1 MALVGAG
8 LLAVMSLGPAALA
21 APGDEVSPPEPITI
35 GSKPFTESRLLAEIM
50 AQLIEDRTDLPVERR
65 MGLGGTTVVFTA
77 LTSGEVDLYAEYT
90 GTGWAVLLNIESP
103 IRGPLE
109 TYVTVARGLRAE
121 HGLVLL
127 PPFGFNNT
135 YAMAM
140 REARA
145 AELGV
150 TRISQLAEHAD
161 ALSAGVSLEFLNRE
175 DGWPGLR
182 ETYGLEL
189 EVRGMEHGLAYEAI
203 QSGAIDLIDAY
214 STDGKLL
221 KFDVRVLQDD
231 LGYFPPYDAAPVV
244 RAELL
249 EQHPEL
255 EALLGE
261 LAFRIDDGRM
271 QQLNGAVEVDGASFE
286 EVARTFLIEE
296 GLVGADAAEAGGAA
310 RNQDSF
316 VAFMAA
322 RAGETASLT
331 LEHLALTLGSVLLAV
346 LATIPLGVAI
356 TRRQSL
362 RPMLTVAGILQTI
375 PSLALLALMIPL
387 IGLGVGSAVVAL
399 FLYAILPILRNTVT
413 GIEEVDPDLVEA
425 ARAMGLTDRQLLTK
439 VQLPLASPT
448 IMAGV
453 RTATVI
459 SVGVATL
466 AAFIGA
472 GGLGEPIITGL
483 QLNDT
488 RLILSGALP
497 AAGLAVLVDLALGQ
511 LERAV
516 TPKGLSR

>member
-1 MALVGAG
+1 MLLLMLAG
-8 LLAVMSLGPAALA
+8 SAVAQDA
-21 APGDEVSPPEPITI
+21 PEPIVI
-35 GSKPFTESRLLAEIM
+35 ASKTFTESRLLSEIM
-50 AQLIEDRTDLPVERR
+50 AQLIEARTDLSVERR
-65 MGLGGTTVVFTA
+65 LGLGGTTVVFTA
-77 LTSGEVDLYAEYT
+77 LTAGEVDLYAEYT
-90 GTGWAVLLNIESP
+90 GTGWAVLLGIEAP
-103 IRGPLE
+103 IGDPLE
-109 TYVTVARGLRAE
+109 TYVTVAQRLRSE
-121 HGLVLL
+121 HGLVVL

-145 AELGV
+145 EALGV
-150 TRISQLAEHAD
+150 TRISQLTEHAD
-161 ALSAGVSLEFLNRE
+161 ALSVGVSLEFLNRA

-189 EVRGMEHGLAYEAI
+189 DVRGMEHGLAYEAI

-221 KFDVRVLQDD
+221 KYDVRVLQDD
-231 LGYFPPYDAAPVV
+231 LSYFPPYDAAPVV
-244 RAELL
+244 RAALL
-249 EQHPEL
+249 ERHPEL
-255 EALLGE
+255 EGLLGE
-261 LAFRIDDGRM
+261 LAFRISDDHM
-271 QQLNGAVEVDGASFE
+271 QQLNGAVEVEGRSFE
-286 EVARTFLIEE
+286 EVASTFLIAE
-296 GLVGADAAEAGGAA
+296 GLIGAEDAAEGAA

-316 VAFMAA
+316 AAFMAA

-331 LEHLALTLGSVLLAV
+331 LEHMALTLVSVLLAV
-346 LATIPLGVAI
+346 AATLPLGVLI
-356 TRRQSL
+356 TRRPTL
-362 RPMLTVAGILQTI
+362 RPLLTVAGVLQTI

-387 IGLGVGSAVVAL
+387 IGLGVSSAVVAL

-425 ARAMGLTDRQLLTK
+425 ARAMGLTDGQLLTR

-511 LERAV
+511 LERVV
-516 TPKGLSR
+516 TPKGLTGG